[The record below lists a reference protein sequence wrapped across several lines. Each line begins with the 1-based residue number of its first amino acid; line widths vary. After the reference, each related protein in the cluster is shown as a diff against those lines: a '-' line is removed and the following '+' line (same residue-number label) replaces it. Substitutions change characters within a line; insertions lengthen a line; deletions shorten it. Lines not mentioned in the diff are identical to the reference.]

1 MDSKEIFSSLNLFS
15 NTYFFIL
22 FFFYLFIFFLFI
34 LHLLFIFIFHF
45 CGSAIRIFWNTQSFF
60 PFIYFLH
67 SSSFSSLFSFYFPFS
82 FPLSPFSTRIS
93 QYFSSS
99 PSISLSNFS
108 IPLYLLPFFPY
119 FFLFFLL
126 LGNVILKKNSRVLS
140 HVQFATVFF
149 IRKHFH
155 YQLLHVLLVVTNFIL
170 LVFTLGLKVVGKVNV
185 LFVNNQYSVKIIKT
199 VKINKIV
206 KIIQN
211 RGIRILEKMFDFH
224 NF

>member
-15 NTYFFIL
+15 NIYFFIL

-93 QYFSSS
+93 QYFSS
-99 PSISLSNFS
+99 SNFS

-206 KIIQN
+206 EIIQS